1 MTISS
6 SPTAGTEGARAPGTA
21 RSTRV
26 ALAMLVALAGAAAC
40 GDDPT
45 APAAG
50 ARLALEATGL
60 RALDP
65 ARDGT
70 YEAWVIDAGGMAHSV
85 GRFAALDGSALEF
98 DLPIAAPRAVLV
110 TLEPPDDSDPAP
122 SDARLLGG
130 SFRGSSATLSIEGFV
145 TAFGPLDD
153 APGAHS
159 LFTSSNNVSLGYP
172 SLEHSGLWLFSLDP
186 SINESGS
193 RFVHLTILDPGWLYE
208 GWIVRDHGTQEA
220 VWIAYGKFRPDA
232 YGFLNSRDATG
243 SGPFS
248 GDADYRN
255 GGIEDVPGDEWTVNP
270 FGLALPGGQELPLR
284 LDEVDAASGEPR
296 WSHVITVEPAFEE
309 DEPLLTE
316 RPFVVQ
322 PYLNA
327 IAAGPPGDPR
337 VIGYVEEGVP
347 HGRVRPADR

>member
-1 MTISS
+1 MTTPSS
-6 SPTAGTEGARAPGTA
+6 STA
-21 RSTRV
+21 RLRGAYAPRTVIAAV
-26 ALAMLVALAGAAAC
+26 AAVTALAGTSSC

-45 APAAG
+45 APDAG
-50 ARLALEATGL
+50 ARLALEVTGL

-65 ARDGT
+65 TRDGS
-70 YEAWVIDAGGMAHSV
+70 YEAWVIDAAGTAHSV
-85 GRFAALDGSALEF
+85 ARFAALEGTALEF
-98 DLPIAAPRAVLV
+98 DLPIAAPRAALV
-110 TLEPPDDSDPAP
+110 TLEPPNDPDPAP
-122 SDARLLGG
+122 SASRLLGG
-130 SFRGSSATLSIEGFV
+130 SFGGSSASLSIEGLV
-145 TAFGPLDD
+145 TAHGPLDD

-186 SINESGS
+186 SMNRSGS

-208 GWIVRDHGTQEA
+208 GWIVRDIGTPDEL
-220 VWIAYGKFRPDA
+220 WLAYGKFRPDA
-232 YGFLNSRDATG
+232 AGFLNSRDATG

-270 FGLALPGGQELPLR
+270 FVLPLPGGLELPLQ
-284 LDEVDAASGEPR
+284 LDEVDAVSGTPR
-296 WSHVITVEPAFEE
+296 WSHVITVEPAFDE

-316 RPFVVQ
+316 RPFVVR

-327 IAAGPPGDPR
+327 IDPGPPGDPR

-347 HGRVRPADR
+347 HGRVRPANR